1 MNSVA
6 RDGLDLL
13 VRGGTVVRPT
23 GSRREDVRIRA
34 GTVAETGP
42 RLVPEGEPA
51 LDATGLHVL
60 PGVIDAHSHLWEA
73 GFASRPDFR
82 DDTASAAVGGIATI
96 IDHPLTPPEILDV
109 ERFQAKIELGE
120 RTSFTDF
127 ALHAG
132 ASPDRL
138 DELAGLWAA
147 GATGIKV
154 FACDTGIP
162 MRGFVTS
169 DTRRAVLERVAAL
182 DAIAVVHAEDQTV
195 LDRQR
200 TTLEREARTGAVWFG
215 EWHAA
220 EAETSA
226 VDDVLAI
233 AAATGARVYIAHSS
247 LPETADAVAEA
258 WGAGVRAWSETC
270 PHYLTLSDQDI
281 VEHGHWA
288 VTAPPVR
295 DPARRDRL
303 RRQLSSEISVVGSD
317 HCSVLPARKAGSN
330 VFEGL
335 PGVPGNETMVP
346 ILLDLVAQGV
356 ITIERMAALIAE
368 NPARLFGLF
377 GRKGAIEPGFDG
389 DLTVV
394 DLEGETVPRAAD
406 MIGVAGWTPYEGI
419 RLRGRVEAT
428 VSRGRIIARGGQ
440 LLGDPGVGQW
450 IARKGAPPVTW
461 LPTDPGAKQETT
473 R

>member
-1 MNSVA
+1 VA
-6 RDGLDLL
+6 QDHRDLL

-34 GTVAETGP
+34 GRVAEIG
-42 RLVPEGEPA
+42 LDLASDGEPQ
-51 LDATGLHVL
+51 LDAAGLHVL

-109 ERFQAKIELGE
+109 DRFRAKVALGE

-138 DELAGLWAA
+138 DELPGLWAA
-147 GATGIKV
+147 GATAIKA
-154 FACDTGIP
+154 FTCETGVP

-169 DTRRAVLERVAAL
+169 ESRRALLERVAAL
-182 DAIAVVHAEDQTV
+182 DAIAIVHAEDQAV

-200 TTLEREARTGAVWFG
+200 SALERSGRTGADSYG
-215 EWHAA
+215 KWHSP
-220 EAETSA
+220 EAETAA
-226 VDDVLAI
+226 VDDMLAT
-233 AAATGARVYIAHSS
+233 AAAVSARLYIAHVSQ
-247 LPETADAVAEA
+247 PEVVEGVARAVEA
-258 WGAGVRAWSETC
+258 GTVAWAETC
-270 PHYLTLSDQDI
+270 PHYLRLSDEDI
-281 VEHGHWA
+281 TARGHWA

-295 DPARRDRL
+295 DVARQGRL
-303 RRQLSSEISVVGSD
+303 RQQLSTGISVVGSD
-317 HCSVLPARKAGSN
+317 HCVVLPARKAVRGL
-330 VFEGL
+330 FDGL
-335 PGVPGNETMVP
+335 PGLPGNETMVVL
-346 ILLDLVAQGV
+346 LLDLVARGIV
-356 ITIERMAALIAE
+356 TIERLAALLGE

-377 GRKGAIEPGFDG
+377 GRKGAVEPGFDG
-389 DLTVV
+389 DLTIV
-394 DLEGETVPRAAD
+394 DLAAETVPRAAH
-406 MIGVAGWTPYEGI
+406 MVGVAGWTPYEGM

-428 VSRGRIIARGGQ
+428 IVRGRIIAQGGR
-440 LLGDPGVGQW
+440 LLADPGAGQW
-450 IARKGAPPVTW
+450 IPRIAAPPVQP
-461 LPTDPGAKQETT
+461 LPADDVAIQEAA